1 MENTIYIAL
10 SRETAVKREMSVI
23 ANNLAN
29 MNTTGFKA
37 ERMMFV
43 EHLVKSRGGDKIAP
57 TKLAYSRDVAQFT
70 DLREGPIK
78 STGNPLDVAI
88 KNDGF
93 LIVDTPNGQR
103 YTRNGHL
110 ELSNTGQLVNQ
121 QGFAVLSDAG
131 VPITFAPED
140 TDINISRDGSVST
153 NNGEL
158 GKIRLVQFEKT
169 QNMEKSGA
177 GLLKTDEP
185 PADVE
190 SPQIIQGALETSN
203 VQPIF
208 ELTKMIETQRAFDG
222 VRSFIEKEDKRQR
235 KMIEQLAPRRI

>member
-158 GKIRLVQFEKT
+158 GKNKV
-169 QNMEKSGA
+169 SS
-177 GLLKTDEP
+177 
-185 PADVE
+185 V
-190 SPQIIQGALETSN
+190 
-203 VQPIF
+203 
-208 ELTKMIETQRAFDG
+208 
-222 VRSFIEKEDKRQR
+222 
-235 KMIEQLAPRRI
+235 